1 MKSLRGD
8 ARPAPLITI
17 VTPALNAAAFL
28 DETLASVSA
37 QNRDDI
43 EHIIVDGGSTDATRA
58 IVARYPGTRFVE
70 QPGSKQTAAMNA
82 GAALAAGT
90 FLIFLNADD
99 VLVPGAADAL
109 AAAFADDDTLDVVYG
124 RAEQIDA
131 AGALIEHYPTRAFD
145 AAALLESCFV
155 CQAGSMIRRA
165 SFERAGG
172 FTTALNFSMDY
183 DLWLRIAPWARFAHI
198 DALTARVRLHDAAKT
213 IAQRERI
220 FAETFD
226 ILLSRAGYVPYTW
239 IYADADHRLERGTH
253 AVGARRK
260 SRGKVLYALYRAVAV
275 NRRQPLRA
283 IRDWLAHR
291 A

>member
-17 VTPALNAAAFL
+17 VTPALNAATFL
-28 DETLASVSA
+28 EETLASVSA
-37 QNRDDI
+37 QDRDDI
-43 EHIIVDGGSTDATRA
+43 EHIVVDGGSTDATRD

-109 AAAFADDDTLDVVYG
+109 AATFAGDETLDVVYG

-131 AGALIEHYPTRAFD
+131 TGALIEHYPTRAFD
-145 AAALLESCFV
+145 ADALLESCFV

-172 FTTALNFSMDY
+172 FATALDYSMDY

-198 DALTARVRLHDAAKT
+198 DVLTARVRLHKAAKT

-239 IYADADHRLERGTH
+239 IYADADHRMERGTE
-253 AVGARRK
+253 AVGASRK